1 MGERYIESMLSRQ
14 DQEILARDGSFE
26 LGPDHERISL
36 SSKKTGQDDVFQ
48 TRDQV
53 LASFG
58 SVFDVLDYL
67 ERGAKLQNLLV
78 LQRPKK

>member
-1 MGERYIESMLSRQ
+1 MLSRK
-14 DQEILARDGSFE
+14 DQEILARVGSFE
-26 LGPDHERISL
+26 LGPDHERVSL

-58 SVFDVLDYL
+58 AVFEVLDYL

-78 LQRPKK
+78 LQRPKKSRP